1 MAEQQKKAGNKGQPK
16 IHRRKNE
23 EVPKDF
29 MCTVTSCSKAYGSY
43 AALYTHMKNKH
54 ADVKPPTMPNVTK
67 NKNGQPG
74 RPKIKKSEEVEDP
87 ELDDK

>member
-1 MAEQQKKAGNKGQPK
+1 MSEQKKIVPKGSR
-16 IHRRKNE
+16 IFRRKNE

-29 MCTVTSCSKAYGSY
+29 NCPVEACSKAYGSY

-54 ADVKPPTMPNVTK
+54 EDVKPPTMPNIVK

-74 RPKIKKSEEVEDP
+74 RPRIRKSEEI
-87 ELDDK
+87 